1 MEGPI
6 APAMYVAEDD
16 FVGHQWDILH
26 SFKPCL
32 NLTDLVSS
40 THLSTLPLPAA
51 THLLDGRL

>member
-40 THLSTLPLPAA
+40 THLSTLPLP
-51 THLLDGRL
+51 DRKSVV